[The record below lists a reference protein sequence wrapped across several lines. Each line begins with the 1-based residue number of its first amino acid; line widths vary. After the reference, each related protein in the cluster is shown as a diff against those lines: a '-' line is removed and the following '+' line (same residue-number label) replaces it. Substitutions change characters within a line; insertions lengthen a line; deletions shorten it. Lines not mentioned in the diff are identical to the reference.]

1 MRPSAARSRCSR
13 PVSRSLSDGLWLS
26 ELKQTGLV
34 TQLEGRAVSLTSITD
49 FVEKLQDSNVFVRP
63 VEIVTTTSETLEE
76 TPVVRFIVRATGIDP
91 TKPAGADATATPGA
105 KPAAG
110 AAAAKGM

>member
-1 MRPSAARSRCSR
+1 MP
-13 PVSRSLSDGLWLS
+13 DGLWLS

-63 VEIVTTTSETLEE
+63 VEIVTTTAETVEE
-76 TPVVRFIVRATGIDP
+76 TPVVRFVVRATGIDP
-91 TKPAGADATATPGA
+91 NKPAAADATAPAAPGA